1 MPGNADSAR
10 KNARREATAKLKQMW
25 SAEWGELP
33 CGLHKQEA
41 TVGEAKAAAV
51 KLLQHV
57 PANAQGELHNA
68 LAGFYTTTEKR
79 DAAWAEIL
87 VSAGARAWT
96 QREKQTRREKERHM
110 IDRQMTGS
118 MCSSLRR
125 RAGTMLYCAKAMAN
139 HGAPG
144 AEGVI
149 LFDCIVL

>member
-1 MPGNADSAR
+1 MSVHFHEYINKCMTTYRSIP
-10 KNARREATAKLKQMW
+10 TAYKQ
-25 SAEWGELP
+25 
-33 CGLHKQEA
+33 
-41 TVGEAKAAAV
+41 
-51 KLLQHV
+51 
-57 PANAQGELHNA
+57 
-68 LAGFYTTTEKR
+68 
-79 DAAWAEIL
+79 
-87 VSAGARAWT
+87 ARAWT